1 MAGVCEGRGGA
12 GEAVLAGV
20 RGSLRGLKKGMAAR
34 FMANK
39 LAVAGG
45 GQKIILMAILPSPLP
60 GTSEVRNQFL
70 EPLRAV

>member
-1 MAGVCEGRGGA
+1 
-12 GEAVLAGV
+12 
-20 RGSLRGLKKGMAAR
+20 MAAR